1 MEAQRFTGRVAL
13 VTGGSGGLGQA
24 VVAAFLAEGAR
35 VAAVGRHHAALAELR
50 TLSGADASLFI
61 LGVDL
66 LDAAATDH
74 AVGALR
80 EWGGRLDILVNAAGG
95 YAGGKP
101 IGESA
106 DDEWRTMLDAN
117 LLTAMHASRAVLPIM
132 VAQRGGRIINVSS
145 RAARAIGRNTAAYSV
160 AKAGLET
167 LTLAMAEE
175 YRQQRVTVNAVSPS
189 AIATPAMLVHAT
201 AQQRERWVL
210 PASIARVILFLAS
223 DDAADVS
230 GAIIPVYGRA

>member
-1 MEAQRFTGRVAL
+1 MEAQRFAGRVAV
-13 VTGGSGGLGQA
+13 VTGGSGGLGGA

-35 VAAVGRHHAALAELR
+35 VAAVSRQQAGLAELR
-50 TLSGADASLFI
+50 TLPGADVSL
-61 LGVDL
+61 LTLEVDL
-66 LDAAATDH
+66 LDAAATEH
-74 AVGALR
+74 AVRAVR
-80 EWGGRLDILVNAAGG
+80 EWGGRLDILVNAAGA

-101 IGESA
+101 VGESA
-106 DDEWRTMLDAN
+106 EDEWRTMLDAN
-117 LLTAMHASRAVLPIM
+117 LLTAMHASRAALPGM
-132 VAQRGGRIINVSS
+132 VAQGGGRIINVSS
-145 RAARAIGRNTAAYSV
+145 RSARVIGRNSAAYSV

-167 LTLAMAEE
+167 LTLAMADE

-189 AIATPAMLVHAT
+189 SIATPAMLAHAT
-201 AQQRERWVL
+201 AQQRERWVP